1 MQKYHDEMQKQDTE
15 NILKKIDWK
24 IDLKIDLKNLIYY

>member
-15 NILKKIDWK
+15 NILKKIDG
-24 IDLKIDLKNLIYY
+24 KIDLKNLIYY

>member
-1 MQKYHDEMQKQDTE
+1 MQKYHDEMLKQDTE

-24 IDLKIDLKNLIYY
+24 IDLKNLIYY

>member
-15 NILKKIDWK
+15 TILKKIDWK
-24 IDLKIDLKNLIYY
+24 IDLKNLIYY